1 MSVETYIQCCAR
13 VDRAGQRNPMTVVHL
28 QGSAVEERMYKMLQ
42 SKIDLHTEL
51 VDLYKEE
58 IGV

>member
-28 QGSAVEERMYKMLQ
+28 QGSAVERRIYDMLQ
-42 SKIDLHTEL
+42 NKIDIHSKL
-51 VDLYKEE
+51 VDLYKAETDS
-58 IGV
+58 